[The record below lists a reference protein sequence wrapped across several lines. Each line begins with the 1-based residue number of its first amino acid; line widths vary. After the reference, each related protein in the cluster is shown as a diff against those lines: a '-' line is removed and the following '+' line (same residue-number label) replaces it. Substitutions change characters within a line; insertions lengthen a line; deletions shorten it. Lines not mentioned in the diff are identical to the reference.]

1 MGEGGIKNS
10 QNKFRRLLWTAPM
23 HYMTIQWS
31 MDNRMLICRTYV
43 DFSLKLTFKSYLCS
57 LAKVNKKLLHLFLYQ
72 MFYLENSLI
81 DKNYIFCTWI
91 GELNTWYVLF
101 SNNPILLLKQNYKG
115 PCTILWTPRE
125 SHIRKSLK
133 PQRASREVPC
143 SPLFA
148 SQWAGSRASSGHLTS
163 SLLAF
168 NWRSQLLMVLDSVV
182 KPSIYLKW
190 KKGLRLRYRWKIST
204 FY

>member
-1 MGEGGIKNS
+1 
-10 QNKFRRLLWTAPM
+10 
-23 HYMTIQWS
+23 
-31 MDNRMLICRTYV
+31 ML
-43 DFSLKLTFKSYLCS
+43 
-57 LAKVNKKLLHLFLYQ
+57 KK
-72 MFYLENSLI
+72 
-81 DKNYIFCTWI
+81 
-91 GELNTWYVLF
+91 
-101 SNNPILLLKQNYKG
+101 NYKG

-168 NWRSQLLMVLDSVV
+168 NCRSQLLMVLDSVV

-190 KKGLRLRYRWKIST
+190 KKNVKIKISMKNLYFLLKKLGSKDT
-204 FY
+204 YIFELSLSVRCARVFELICSIIER

>member
-1 MGEGGIKNS
+1 
-10 QNKFRRLLWTAPM
+10 
-23 HYMTIQWS
+23 
-31 MDNRMLICRTYV
+31 
-43 DFSLKLTFKSYLCS
+43 
-57 LAKVNKKLLHLFLYQ
+57 

-81 DKNYIFCTWI
+81 DKNYTFCTWI

-101 SNNPILLLKQNYKG
+101 SNNAIVLLKQNYKG

-190 KKGLRLRYRWKIST
+190 KKGLRLRYRWKISKYLL
-204 FY
+204 FIEKIGIKGYVFLNWSEVSSMFNSGIFRIPNLC